1 MDRLVF
7 EQAGDDSVATIWRA
21 SPHASIFTRPD
32 VLRAFFGDVHWWV
45 ALRKGAPVAA
55 WPVPLDASGRPTGSG
70 WFYFVGPIWDREAF
84 PPVAHRSLSGTLPVY
99 TGFIDELVSTY
110 GGFAASLPPTQ
121 TDVRA
126 FTWWRY
132 DEGAPIDVR
141 PRYSARIEAM
151 ASRPHEDLLAA
162 MRQLRRRELRRG
174 FPEGSIEWSSA
185 IDAEELSSVYLQRV
199 PGDRN
204 AVLSD
209 AARLLSLIADGAGF
223 VSVAR
228 DKDGRVAAV
237 IAVLCDDV
245 MANVVVNSVSND
257 WRSSGL
263 SVHNTIRVLAHAQ
276 RLGLDRFDFNGA
288 NSPARGDDK
297 HSYGAEPVLYFD
309 VAYTES

>member
-7 EQAGDDSVATIWRA
+7 EQVGDDSVAAIWRA
-21 SPHASIFTRPD
+21 SPHATIFTRPD
-32 VLRAFFGDVHWWV
+32 VLRAFFAEVHWWV

-55 WPVPLDASGRPTGSG
+55 WPVPLDALGRPTRSG
-70 WFYFVGPIWDREAF
+70 WFYFVGPIWHREGF

-99 TGFIDELVSTY
+99 TGFINKLVSTY
-110 GGFAASLPPTQ
+110 GQFAASLPPPQ

-132 DEGAPIDVR
+132 DEGAPVDIR
-141 PRYSARIEAM
+141 PRYTARIGSM

-162 MRQLRRRELRRG
+162 MRQLRRRELRRD
-174 FPEGSIEWSSA
+174 FSANSIEWSSD
-185 IDAEELSSVYLQRV
+185 IDPEELSSIYLQRV
-199 PGDRN
+199 PGDR
-204 AVLSD
+204 AGVLSD
-209 AARLLSLIADGAGF
+209 AARLLALISDGAGF

-228 DKDGRVAAV
+228 EKHGRVAAV

-245 MANVVVNSVSND
+245 MANVIVNSVSND

-263 SVHNTIRVLAHAQ
+263 SVHNMIRVLAHAQ

-309 VAYTES
+309 VAFSEL